1 LKDSSRKAMFAKGK
15 TKYSGFS
22 TAKLKMRTIA
32 KDNGLKNQKD
42 WDNFVAKKPV
52 TFFKKLGIAKHPEI
66 IWSKSNVFAN
76 YNAGI
81 DIKKE
86 VYY

>member
-1 LKDSSRKAMFAKGK
+1 MFAKGK

-22 TAKLKMRTIA
+22 TARAKMHIIA
-32 KDNGLKNQKD
+32 KDEGLKNQKD
-42 WDNFVAKKPV
+42 WNKFIAGKPV